1 MTNDLESPNLPSVL
15 DHRFVH
21 PRPDRREADQEACAM
36 SNRTAHGAVMQSGS
50 HTARGATRELIQLA
64 GRVLPPPPLGR
75 TVPRQGKDRAPFYPA
90 ADSLVGQREDR
101 LSEMFPPAGG
111 RAAQAGLYVSGQG
124 NSLSHSFPT
133 RAALKLAQLA
143 DTVFNVFSGLLIALF
158 VLLLFASP
166 FIALGCLLFVS
177 FN

>member
-1 MTNDLESPNLPSVL
+1 
-15 DHRFVH
+15 
-21 PRPDRREADQEACAM
+21 M

-50 HTARGATRELIQLA
+50 HIAPGARCELTHLA
-64 GRVLPPPPLGR
+64 GRIPLTPLPLGR

-133 RAALKLAQLA
+133 RAAFKFAQAA
-143 DTVFNVFSGLLIALF
+143 DAVFNVFSGLLIAAF
-158 VLLLFASP
+158 ILLLFASP